1 MLANSQECE
10 DLIKS
15 INFEIDSNKE
25 FLNQPEEQYR
35 QRNKYIEIISYALE
49 NKELY
54 HLYDIWQVYAK
65 GREQATRGFFLD
77 LWDIYEQREKQ
88 FFRSYQRERDILR
101 YSIAQVYDQFDE
113 ILNAEAITAP
123 ERWRAYIQKLFVEL
137 MWSEDGQQ
145 LQQQRKLLYS
155 MSNLYVYLYH
165 PESGFARQE
174 KEFLIRQLVAVREA
188 KVCRVEEGNFSI
200 DLKDIFTTNQNS
212 NSQQEFT
219 LSFLYLYRFT
229 CHFGKVDLD
238 NFVHQVVNS
247 LQTEE
252 FIEKVGAETAV
263 ELLSQLL
270 RYWGANSPLIKLFL
284 NEKLDFQFYDYKER
298 EDINLPT
305 PYGTDNFVYTI
316 GASHVG
322 KTYFFHAMEDCTNT
336 SELPLSLK
344 YLDIKASEVDKKRDT
359 NRWKAG
365 EQLEPREKHL
375 QSKVCKL
382 CRFTF
387 YEIADTQITEDTITR
402 WQSLQG
408 YFERR
413 LPAAIILIFSPE
425 EQDNLK
431 SYNLLVNL
439 LDKLAQEGASQC
451 NRNIPIY
458 FVFNKSDV
466 LVNNLSAQADEQMLS
481 EFQSYLNSEKSLSTD
496 FNFLSLR
503 YQKQDQQLGALE
515 VANKT
520 QACCSNLAF
529 LAQLN
534 QDLQKVAPVINNLL
548 EAKFTN
554 LNFIYTC
561 SLFQENKQYNSLKIL
576 WSDLNNFIIQTTRKE
591 IKKYYQ
597 QEFKDK
603 LDNDFVKINS
613 FCNSARNVTSF
624 EFSQEVFEQLNK
636 ASTPHQLA
644 ESFKHLKN
652 VIKQN
657 DKIQIGDVL
666 SLIPE
671 VKKTV
676 KSQFIREKNRFG
688 SDLDTALRLN
698 LKELGLPIERGQIE
712 INSDN
717 YIYQDFSVKEI
728 EFIDPKSIN
737 YYDEIWQFS
746 HIYSNVE
753 TFVQESKYSDFRE
766 KIKKIFYDTISDYNR
781 NKPEDHRLKIEPDN
795 LEIIIE
801 QLPKQL
807 QAIDTANRN
816 EAFEAL
822 IREKYLFS
830 NALTITTALC
840 SIQCGKFTQRD
851 RDLIQASST
860 REQTVFSKLCQFT
873 DLDKAEEYCQLL
885 SNYLPKYP
893 KKPKYPQFLLVKR
906 HISNKIQVELDEIK
920 IKVIQK
926 LAAKSEEQQK
936 LLLGMIKILL
946 QNRQQFERVYKNI
959 SNEEYL
965 DKLYFAKYLLQMLQS
980 QQLRVN
986 EFQEK
991 PQETIEHIDNT
1002 INRLIDII
1010 KRSHNNANELNLD
1023 GIREDYKKITFSDRW
1038 VLNQRD
1044 ISEAKELEIELKT
1057 ASSIYTQIFNL
1068 IDRDEEILKTLLS
1081 HDIAQKFTFL
1091 AINDYNQDLYDYEQK
1106 RKLLIILERV
1116 EYLRT
1121 SEWVEDLKFR
1131 EYINAIWGYLTSVN
1145 PKELK
1150 QSFTEEIDK
1159 LLTKEL

>member
-1 MLANSQECE
+1 MLNSTYECE
-10 DLIKS
+10 SLVRS
-15 INFEIDSNKE
+15 INSDIDSNEE
-25 FLNQPEEQYR
+25 FLKNPQEQYQ
-35 QRNKYIEIISYALE
+35 QRNKYIEIVDYAIQSG
-49 NKELY
+49 ELY
-54 HLYDIWQVYAK
+54 HLYDIWQIYAR
-65 GREQATRGFFLD
+65 GRNQATRGFFLD
-77 LWDIYEQREKQ
+77 LWDIYEQRDKD
-88 FFRSYQRERDILR
+88 FFLSHQRERDILR
-101 YSIAQVYDQFDE
+101 FSVAQAYNQFDE

-123 ERWRAYIQKLFVEL
+123 ERWRAYIQELFVEL
-137 MWSEDGQQ
+137 WSEDGEH
-145 LQQQRKLLYS
+145 LQQKRKLLYS

-165 PESGFARQE
+165 PESLFARQE
-174 KEFLIRQLVAVREA
+174 KESLIIQLAAVREA

-200 DLKDIFTTNQNS
+200 DLKKIFTTTQN
-212 NSQQEFT
+212 NDSQQLFT

-238 NFVHQVVNS
+238 NFAHQVVSS
-247 LQTEE
+247 LQTEK
-252 FIEKVGAETAV
+252 FISEVGAETAV

-284 NEKLDFQFYDYKER
+284 DERLDFKFYEYQES

-316 GASHVG
+316 GAPDVG
-322 KTYFFHAMEDCTNT
+322 KTYLFHAMEDCTNT
-336 SELPLSLK
+336 LELALSLK

-359 NRWKAG
+359 NIWKAG

-375 QSKVCKL
+375 QSKVHKL

-431 SYNLLVNL
+431 SYSLLVNL

-466 LVNNLSAQADEQMLS
+466 LVNNLHPQADEQMLS
-481 EFQSYLNSEKSLSTD
+481 EFQSYLNSENSLSTG

-503 YQKQDQQLGALE
+503 YQKQVQQLGALK
-515 VANKT
+515 VANRT

-548 EAKFTN
+548 KANFTN

-561 SLFQENKQYNSLKIL
+561 SLFQEDKQYNSLKTL
-576 WSDLNNFIIQTTRKE
+576 WSDLNSFIIQATRQE

-603 LDNDFVKINS
+603 LDSDFIKITS
-613 FCNSARNVTSF
+613 FCNTAKNVTSF
-624 EFSQEVFEQLNK
+624 GVSQEVFEQLNQ
-636 ASTPHQLA
+636 ASTPQQFT
-644 ESFKHLKN
+644 ETFKHLTN

-657 DKIQIGDVL
+657 KQIQISDVL

-671 VKKTV
+671 VNKTV
-676 KSQFIREKNRFG
+676 KSQFIREKNRF
-688 SDLDTALRLN
+688 STELDTALGLN
-698 LKELGLPIERGQIE
+698 LKELGIPIERKQIE

-717 YIYQDFSVKEI
+717 HIYPDFPVKEI
-728 EFIDPKSIN
+728 EFIDPNTIN
-737 YYDEIWQFS
+737 YYDYIWQF
-746 HIYSNVE
+746 YRTYPNVD
-753 TFVQESKYSDFRE
+753 TFIQQSEYNDFRE
-766 KIKKIFYDTISDYNR
+766 KIKNIFYEAISNYNR
-781 NKPEDHRLKIEPDN
+781 NKSENYQIKVDKDN

-807 QAIDTANRN
+807 QAIDNANRN

-830 NALTITTALC
+830 DALTMTTALC
-840 SIQCGKFTQRD
+840 PIQCGKFTQID

-860 REQTVFSKLCQFT
+860 REQTVFNKLCQFT
-873 DLDKAEEYCQLL
+873 DLDQANKYCQLL

-946 QNRQQFERVYKNI
+946 QNRHQFERVYKNI

-980 QQLRVN
+980 QGLRVN

-991 PQETIEHIDNT
+991 PQETIEHINNT
-1002 INRLIDII
+1002 TNRLIDII
-1010 KRSHNNANELNLD
+1010 KRSQSNTNELNLD
-1023 GIREDYKKITFSDRW
+1023 GIREDYKRITLIDRW

-1044 ISEAKELEIELKT
+1044 ISQAKELEIELKT

-1068 IDRDEEILKTLLS
+1068 IDRDEEVLKTLLS

-1091 AINDYNQDLYDYEQK
+1091 ASNDYNQDLRDYEQK
-1106 RKLLIILERV
+1106 RKLLIILERL

-1121 SEWVEDLKFR
+1121 SQWVEDLKFR
-1131 EYINAIWGYLTSVN
+1131 EYIDAIWGYLTSAN